1 MSISSLS
8 VRRVRVANSRPWS
21 SNEIPIGSAIIDGPA
36 QRLSSNPGASWG
48 AIDARSV
55 RAMAAAESLES
66 ETTLGVKA
74 GTGTGVRARSV
85 TGADAGAG
93 EVVACGVLVV

>member
-1 MSISSLS
+1 
-8 VRRVRVANSRPWS
+8 
-21 SNEIPIGSAIIDGPA
+21 
-36 QRLSSNPGASWG
+36 
-48 AIDARSV
+48 
-55 RAMAAAESLES
+55 MAAAESLES